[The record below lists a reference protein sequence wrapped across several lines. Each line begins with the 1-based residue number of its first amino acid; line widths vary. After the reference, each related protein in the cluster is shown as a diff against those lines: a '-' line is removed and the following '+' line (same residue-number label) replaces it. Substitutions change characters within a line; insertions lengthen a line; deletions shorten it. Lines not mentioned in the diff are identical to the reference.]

1 MGGDGR
7 IAGGCADDGAVQGPR
22 DQRDAALSDQ
32 FSGTVDVDVGQGK
45 QDMFAT
51 EDIYVPSSPS
61 QDVSR
66 PIWAEGA
73 ALAIERRGSEIEV
86 RWPRSVR

>member
-1 MGGDGR
+1 M
-7 IAGGCADDGAVQGPR
+7 
-22 DQRDAALSDQ
+22 
-32 FSGTVDVDVGQGK
+32 FSI
-45 QDMFAT
+45 

-66 PIWAEGA
+66 PIWPEGA

-86 RWPRSVR
+86 RYQKRQMINPLVATVYT